1 MTQPLAGPRPFLPA
15 AHLTGGASVLPD
27 EMMVAGSAAT
37 LAGMVGWLLGSARG
51 ARWGILPGQTKVNL
65 ITLES
70 KLHLG

>member
-1 MTQPLAGPRPFLPA
+1 
-15 AHLTGGASVLPD
+15 
-27 EMMVAGSAAT
+27 MVAGSVAT

-70 KLHLG
+70 KLELV